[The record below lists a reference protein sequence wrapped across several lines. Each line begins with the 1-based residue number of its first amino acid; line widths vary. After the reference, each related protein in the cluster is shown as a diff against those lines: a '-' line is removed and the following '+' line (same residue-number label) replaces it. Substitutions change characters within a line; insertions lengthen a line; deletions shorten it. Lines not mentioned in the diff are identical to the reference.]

1 MRAMLVFGV
10 GGHGSVEVRVI
21 AQTGRSG
28 KNTTPPTQAD
38 LLCAFANTLDVDVD
52 ADPPEAL
59 PDAAAL
65 TNWLRDRS
73 LLDVDAR
80 AESGDHSIAITLRSG
95 LRAAMMLHQV
105 RDYTSPVP
113 ELDAAAA
120 ALPVQIVFD
129 GTRPRLAPPIGGARG
144 GLARLLVG
152 IVEAQ
157 ADDTWQRLKLC
168 AADDCLLAFYD
179 TSKNRSRHW
188 CSMGVCGNR
197 QKTRSYRARQR
208 SNM

>member
-1 MRAMLVFGV
+1 M
-10 GGHGSVEVRVI
+10 RVI

-28 KNTTPPTQAD
+28 KTTTPPTQAD

-73 LLDVDAR
+73 LLDIAAR
-80 AESGDHSIAITLRSG
+80 ADSGDHGVAITLRSG

-113 ELDAAAA
+113 ELDATAA
-120 ALPVQIVFD
+120 ALPVRIVFD

-144 GLARLLVG
+144 GLARLLVA

-208 SNM
+208 SNE